1 MPKPNRLQ
9 AALNQK
15 AHGQPLPQEAINQ
28 PAAPPAA
35 TRREPTRAGK
45 IMVSG
50 WLPLEARASLRL
62 ILAHHPD
69 KLMQD
74 LVIEAF
80 NDLFAKYNVPQTA
93 RVTPTAKVG

>member
-1 MPKPNRLQ
+1 MAKPNRLQ
-9 AALNQK
+9 AALSQK
-15 AHGQPLPQEAINQ
+15 ARGV
-28 PAAPPAA
+28 APP
-35 TRREPTRAGK
+35 EPANSQPQPRPVRKEATRAGK
-45 IMVSG
+45 VMVSG

-74 LVIEAF
+74 LVTEAF

-93 RVTPTAKVG
+93 GIIPAAKAG

>member
-15 AHGQPLPQEAINQ
+15 AHGQPLPQEATEQ
-28 PAAPPAA
+28 PAAALAA
-35 TRREPTRAGK
+35 RREPTRAGK

-62 ILAHHPD
+62 ILAHYPE